1 MPVDTAIPVANHPDP
16 SPNGARRAITGLDKP
31 VADGEVGDAV
41 EYPDD
46 EPANTT
52 RLLSLLS
59 VSAV

>member
-31 VADGEVGDAV
+31 VAKAVGDAV

-46 EPANTT
+46 EP
-52 RLLSLLS
+52 
-59 VSAV
+59 V